1 MGIGKPSVPSC
12 TVPVSS
18 GLKFESHPTSAVAS
32 PSAIFKVGVSTSDV
46 NSTCAF
52 TAGAPLPATTV
63 RLNCNVAQAVPAGN
77 TILIGTAA
85 VVPGNALTSPALIV
99 VCAKAAV
106 IGVAHK
112 SAARITA

>member
-1 MGIGKPSVPSC
+1 
-12 TVPVSS
+12 
-18 GLKFESHPTSAVAS
+18 
-32 PSAIFKVGVSTSDV
+32 
-46 NSTCAF
+46 
-52 TAGAPLPATTV
+52 
-63 RLNCNVAQAVPAGN
+63 LNCNVAQAVPAGN